1 MEFLLDISKV
11 AESGIQSVVS
21 KIVHI
26 RDDNMVFMNQEFRAW
41 CLKLYTLEMTI
52 WFLCVFFSNLQI
64 CFFCAM
70 RIMRINRNSYAH
82 MKKSAWP
89 ANSRTHTLLS

>member
-26 RDDNMVFMNQEFRAW
+26 RDDNMVFMR
-41 CLKLYTLEMTI
+41 
-52 WFLCVFFSNLQI
+52 FFSNLQI

-89 ANSRTHTLLS
+89 ANSGTHTLLS